1 MKPLLAAK
9 LDFSQLTYPVLVSPK
24 IDGIRALTINGA
36 IYSRSLKLLPN
47 RFIQAEARAFPD
59 GLDGEIVV
67 GDPTHPNCMQNTSS
81 GVMSYD
87 GKPDFKFMV
96 FDAYNCPGEY
106 ELRYNYLRNAVALN
120 PSKHLVFVSHMGCN
134 NREDVEQMM
143 QIYLEQGY
151 EGLMV
156 RSPKGKYKHGR
167 STVREGYLLKYKVF
181 ESEWAQIVGFEEFM
195 HNANELKTDNLGY
208 AERSSHKDNMVPMD
222 MLGALVVK
230 SPKWPN
236 TFKVGSGFD
245 FPMRKH
251 IWEKRE
257 SYMGRFVEF
266 VYQPHG
272 VLDVPRMPVFK
283 AFREDMI

>member
-1 MKPLLAAK
+1 
-9 LDFSQLTYPVLVSPK
+9 
-24 IDGIRALTINGA
+24 
-36 IYSRSLKLLPN
+36 
-47 RFIQAEARAFPD
+47 
-59 GLDGEIVV
+59 
-67 GDPTHPNCMQNTSS
+67 
-81 GVMSYD
+81 
-87 GKPDFKFMV
+87 
-96 FDAYNCPGEY
+96 
-106 ELRYNYLRNAVALN
+106 
-120 PSKHLVFVSHMGCN
+120 
-134 NREDVEQMM
+134 
-143 QIYLEQGY
+143 
-151 EGLMV
+151 
-156 RSPKGKYKHGR
+156 
-167 STVREGYLLKYKVF
+167 
-181 ESEWAQIVGFEEFM
+181 M

-257 SYMGRFVEF
+257 SYMGRSVEF

-283 AFREDMI
+283 AFREDMV

>member
-1 MKPLLAAK
+1 VKPMLASK
-9 LDFSQLTYPVLVSPK
+9 LDFDTLKYPVLVSPK
-24 IDGIRALTINGA
+24 IDGIRAITINGA

-47 RFIQAEARAFPD
+47 RFIQAEARAFVH

-67 GDPTHPNCMQNTSS
+67 GSATHPNCMQNTSS

-87 GKPDFKFMV
+87 GKPDFKFLV
-96 FDAYNCPGEY
+96 FDAYNCPGSY
-106 ELRYNYLRNAVALN
+106 SLRLNYLYNATSIDYHARVKVVKQDLCQNQA
-120 PSKHLVFVSHMGCN
+120 
-134 NREDVEQMM
+134 DI
-143 QIYLEQGY
+143 QIKMNEYINAGY

-156 RSPKGKYKHGR
+156 RSLDGKYKHGR
-167 STVREGYLLKYKVF
+167 STVREGYLLKHKIF
-181 ESEWAQIVGFEEFM
+181 ESEWAQVVGFEEFM
-195 HNANELKTDNLGY
+195 HNGNELKTDNLGY
-208 AERSSHKDNMVPMD
+208 AERSSHKDNMVPMN

-251 IWEKRE
+251 IWENRE
-257 SYMGRFVEF
+257 LYMSRSVEF

-283 AFREDMI
+283 AFREDMV